1 MFNKR
6 FSLYRSLLYL
16 EKQSTPVLALIS
28 LCLVA
33 VLGLLDYLSG
43 FELSFSFFYLIP
55 VGIAAWGIGQNA
67 GMAVSGLSA
76 IVWAVSNRF
85 AGEDYSSIFVFIWNA
100 LTRLG
105 FFGVVTTLLHTLRL
119 VIKEEQTLASTDPLT
134 GALNRRSFY
143 EIINTKVLQ
152 ATIQHSPYTIVYIDL
167 DNFKRINDQIG
178 HTVGDAVL
186 RTVVDTL
193 QGSIRSKDFLAR
205 LGGDEFALLLTET
218 DELEAKKVVERLQ
231 ANLLAAMHAQ
241 DWNVTFSI
249 GVLTFFSSLPN
260 VNKMIGMT
268 DQLMYQVKS
277 RNKNGI
283 IYSIYPEKT

>member
-1 MFNKR
+1 MSK
-6 FSLYRSLLYL
+6 Y
-16 EKQSTPVLALIS
+16 
-28 LCLVA
+28 
-33 VLGLLDYLSG
+33 
-43 FELSFSFFYLIP
+43 
-55 VGIAAWGIGQNA
+55 
-67 GMAVSGLSA
+67 
-76 IVWAVSNRF
+76 
-85 AGEDYSSIFVFIWNA
+85 
-100 LTRLG
+100 
-105 FFGVVTTLLHTLRL
+105 FFGVVTTLLHALRL

-218 DELEAKKVVERLQ
+218 DEMEAKKVVERLQ
-231 ANLLAAMHAQ
+231 ANLLAAMRAQ

-249 GVLTFFSSLPN
+249 GVLTFLSSLPN